1 MKSLSLRAVGALV
14 VALMLLGTPAFA
26 AGLPVASWKPLKL
39 PAFVTKTGAIGYIV
53 PLTGAHIEGVISSM
67 EGLTLIVTD
76 EEGTDY
82 TVDMEQAVVVNRVG
96 KKVKRDVLEIGNIVA
111 IDGYLAKNS
120 TGMSARRI
128 INAGPVEKKIVSE

>member
-1 MKSLSLRAVGALV
+1 MKSFFLKAIGVLTLVGT
-14 VALMLLGTPAFA
+14 LLGTPAFA

-39 PAFVTKTGAIGYIV
+39 PAYVTKTGVIGYIV
-53 PLTGAHIEGVISSM
+53 PLTGAHVEGVIASID
-67 EGLTLIVTD
+67 GLTLIVTD

-82 TVDMEQAVVVNRVG
+82 TVDIEQAVVMNRVG
-96 KKVKRDVLEIGNIVA
+96 KKVKRDVLDVGNVVA
-111 IDGYLAKNS
+111 VDGYLARNS